1 MFRLKFQEGSLA
13 EPPTRWE
20 HTVGFA
26 PPYGTIIYIIH
37 NGFPSTKRPAIMG
50 TNIAFLAIIPKHF

>member
-13 EPPTRWE
+13 DSPTRQE
-20 HTVGFA
+20 HTVGLA

-37 NGFPSTKRPAIMG
+37 RDSPSTNRPLCRQLK
-50 TNIAFLAIIPKHF
+50 IAFLAIILGHF